1 VAGRPIRRARLER
14 ESRSNPLLSYTVD
27 EQNEYPDQNYLSFT
41 PPELFRNMTHPGRRP
56 DQKLPRALVITRSS
70 GAPRLFA
77 RAYKN
82 VPLDINILI
91 TGKTQ
96 YIPPHASKPGPPLS
110 PGEAPR
116 PLYLEIGSHNPTSL
130 DGPHGTPLRFAAYT
144 PFTVLHRFGD
154 TLTLLRSTTLD
165 GPRGTPLRFAAYTP
179 FTVLHRFGDTLTLLR
194 YGMHAAVELQR
205 GHIPYATVPIPEG
218 YKGGEWRV
226 MASTGVD
233 TWAGRNLA
241 LNGFTDALSD
251 LFAKFLYT
259 GRIAYDVEAL
269 PPSGNN
275 WFPNE
280 MAVRREFDAFAR
292 KRIPE
297 MFAMAQRGGYYG
309 IH

>member
-1 VAGRPIRRARLER
+1 MAGRPIRRARLER

-154 TLTLLRSTTLD
+154 TLTLLR
-165 GPRGTPLRFAAYTP
+165 
-179 FTVLHRFGDTLTLLR
+179 

-275 WFPNE
+275 WFANE

>member
-154 TLTLLRSTTLD
+154 TLTLLR
-165 GPRGTPLRFAAYTP
+165 
-179 FTVLHRFGDTLTLLR
+179 
-194 YGMHAAVELQR
+194 YGMHATVELQR